1 MAQKKIEGWEDVEWK
16 RREFPFLKAGQDY
29 INELM
34 EEIDATVRELVDV
47 FKFALKYKI
56 LFRGTGLEF
65 DGLKEYVPGEDDAAK
80 IDWKSS
86 LRGGQLYVKRYEEE
100 RDLDTFILLDASSSM
115 LLGTQKELK
124 SEYAAVLAGALAFA
138 AIESNDNVGFSMFS
152 DEMMCSVPPQKGPD
166 QYYRILRLMADP
178 RNYGGGCNLEKALT
192 GLTNTLRAKTILF
205 VVSDFIGI
213 GDKWEDGLKMASAKF
228 DKVLG
233 LMVLDVIDSKIPE
246 GVGYIR
252 TGDPF
257 SSDGELTNLDKL
269 RGEYNKSAAE
279 RERRIEEIF
288 NDSGAGFAKIYT
300 NEPFV
305 EPLIKYLQMS
315 SEVMSTSLTG
325 E

>member
-1 MAQKKIEGWEDVEWK
+1 MVQKEEEWRDVEWR
-16 RREFPFLKAGQDY
+16 RREFPFLKAGQEY

-34 EEIDATVRELVDV
+34 QEIDANVRELIDV

-65 DGLKEYVPGEDDAAK
+65 DGLKEYVPGEDDASK

-115 LLGTQKELK
+115 LLGTRKQLK

-138 AIESNDNVGFSMFS
+138 AIEANDNVGFSMFG
-152 DEMMCSVPPQKGPD
+152 DDMICSVPPQKGPD
-166 QYYRILRLMADP
+166 QYYRILKLMADP

-192 GLTNTLRAKTILF
+192 GLTNTLRAKTVLF
-205 VVSDFIGI
+205 IISDFIGI
-213 GDKWEDGLKMASAKF
+213 GDGWEDGLKMASAKF

-233 LMVLDVIDSKIPE
+233 LMVLDVLDSRIPAN
-246 GVGYIR
+246 VGYIR
-252 TGDPF
+252 AGDPF
-257 SSDGELTNLDKL
+257 SADGELTNLDKI
-269 RGEYNKSAAE
+269 RDEYGKSAAE
-279 RERRIEEIF
+279 KEGAMERVF

-300 NEPFV
+300 DKPFV

-315 SEVMSTSLTG
+315 SEVMSTSTTG